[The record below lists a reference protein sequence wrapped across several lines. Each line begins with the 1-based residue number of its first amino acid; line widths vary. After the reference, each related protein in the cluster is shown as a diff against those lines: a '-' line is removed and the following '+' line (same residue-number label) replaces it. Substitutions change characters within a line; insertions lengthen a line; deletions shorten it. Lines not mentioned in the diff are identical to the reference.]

1 MGIVRETNA
10 EELGLREL
18 VDGLRRREER
28 ALARLYD
35 ATVDRVYAVA
45 LRVLGEPAD
54 AEEAVAD
61 AYAQA
66 WEQADRY
73 DAARGSVLAWLLLM
87 ARSRALDRRRRREE
101 PLQRVDGDDAERAL
115 AREASPQARAEDLL
129 DLMQHGGALHAALAA
144 LPQAP
149 RRLIALAFL
158 EDLSHQQIAE
168 RTGIPI
174 GTVKSHIRRG
184 LERLRRALEQDGM
197 SVAPGH
203 NS

>member
-18 VDGLRRREER
+18 VEGLRQREER

-61 AYAQA
+61 TYAQA
-66 WEQADRY
+66 WEQAARY
-73 DAARGSVLAWLLLM
+73 DPERGSVLAWLLLM

-101 PLQRVDGDDAERAL
+101 PQQRLEGEDAERVL
-115 AREASPQARAEDLL
+115 EREASPQREAEDLL
-129 DLMQHGGALHAALAA
+129 DLLQHGSALHAALAE

-168 RTGIPI
+168 RTGMPI

-184 LERLRRALEQDGM
+184 LERLRRALGEAGL
-197 SVAPGH
+197 SLAAGH
-203 NS
+203 NP